1 MKRKNK
7 PAPIRA
13 TTYTWMHALLASPI
27 EAMPQE
33 KRNFQLI
40 RMWQALADIEQAPSP
55 SVEDWRVVSDA
66 VNLLETLVTDMK
78 VCEDAS
84 GLLNDAV
91 AALASAGR
99 RYHQHGTIRLDAIG
113 IQAVRAVLEDYAQAL
128 DALPH
133 RTMVNCHMK
142 TEIRIRGIYQGT
154 KQPHDVEV
162 MAL

>member
-1 MKRKNK
+1 MKRTNK
-7 PAPIRA
+7 P
-13 TTYTWMHALLASPI
+13 TTYSWFDALMASPT
-27 EAMPQE
+27 EPMPQE
-33 KRNFQLI
+33 KRHYQLI
-40 RMWQALADIEQAPSP
+40 RMLQALADIEKAPAP

-99 RYHQHGTIRLDAIG
+99 RYHQHGTVRLDATG

-128 DALPH
+128 YALPH
-133 RTMVNCHMK
+133 RTMVQCHIR
-142 TEIRIRGIYQGT
+142 TEKRIRAIWDGK